1 MNIYDIDNI
10 EKDESG
16 IYDLTQLT
24 FEYLGP
30 DNLSTY
36 TVQRGEEMRI
46 DLVCQ
51 NLYNNTDYVDIILN
65 INNIDNPLNIRVGDK
80 LFYPNASD
88 IQQFRFSEKK
98 SDENI
103 NKLSNP
109 NKATRKDSN
118 RKNYIENNRSL
129 PPTILKER
137 INPFNLDEPGK
148 IVLGQGFI

>member
-1 MNIYDIDNI
+1 MNIYDINNI
-10 EKDESG
+10 DKDQSG
-16 IYDLTQLT
+16 NYDLTQLT
-24 FEYLGP
+24 FEYLSP

-51 NLYNNTDYVDIILN
+51 NIYNNTDYIDIICN

-80 LFYPNASD
+80 LFYPELDD

-98 SDENI
+98 SDDSL

-109 NKATRKDSN
+109 NKSYKKDPN
-118 RKNYIENNRSL
+118 RKNYIDNNRSL
-129 PPTILKER
+129 PPTILKDR
-137 INPFNLDEPGK
+137 INPFNLDDPGK